1 MEELV
6 DIKKVDI
13 KIIGSGYSL
22 EKEEILK
29 DQFKNLEYPV
39 FVSGYPTCAAG
50 VELFW
55 KIVVFV
61 STSIL
66 EGQIYDWY
74 KYIRDNIIQNI
85 KYSMGKGA
93 FQGDIA
99 LISTDCEITIR
110 VNNGAGFRADSID
123 YQSLLEQINNF
134 VIQEKLNG
142 KIIKSVDTPCQIVS
156 KNDSLSYRCVG
167 IGNYSLWS
175 IEYKD
180 GLTTA
185 PLLYD
190 AINQCFV
197 RLENYSDYNLSID
210 KFLKTSAS
218 KEFKFSK

>member
-1 MEELV
+1 MILEELV
-6 DIKKVDI
+6 DIKKVEI

-22 EKEEILK
+22 EKEEKLK
-29 DQFKNLEYPV
+29 NQFKDLEHPV

-55 KIVVFV
+55 TIVVFI

-66 EGQIYDWY
+66 QGQIYDWY
-74 KYIRDNIIQNI
+74 KYIRDNICQNI
-85 KYSMGKGA
+85 KSSMGERA
-93 FQGDIA
+93 YQGDIA
-99 LISTDCEITIR
+99 LISTDCDITIR

-123 YQSLLEQINNF
+123 YQRLIEQINNF
-134 VIQEKLNG
+134 LIQEKLNG
-142 KIIKSVDTPCQIVS
+142 KIIKSVNTPCQIVS
-156 KNDSLSYRCVG
+156 KDDSLSYRCVG

-180 GLTTA
+180 SLTTE

-197 RLENYSDYNLSID
+197 SLENYSDYNLSFD
-210 KFLKTSAS
+210 KFFKTSTL
-218 KEFKFSK
+218 KEL

>member
-1 MEELV
+1 M

-22 EKEEILK
+22 EKEETLK
-29 DQFKNLEYPV
+29 NQFKNLEYPV

-55 KIVVFV
+55 TIVIFV

-66 EGQIYDWY
+66 RGQIYDWY

-85 KYSMGKGA
+85 KRSMGKGA
-93 FQGDIA
+93 YQGDIT
-99 LISTDCEITIR
+99 LISTDCDITIR

-123 YQSLLEQINNF
+123 YQSLLEQISNF
-134 VIQEKLNG
+134 VIQEKSNG

-156 KNDSLSYRCVG
+156 KNDSLSHECVG
-167 IGNYSLWS
+167 VGNYSLWS

-180 GLTTA
+180 NLTMT

-197 RLENYSDYNLSID
+197 NLENHSSYNLNTD
-210 KFLKTSAS
+210 KFLKISTS
-218 KEFKFSK
+218 KEFKPSK

>member
-1 MEELV
+1 M

-13 KIIGSGYSL
+13 KIIGSGYAL
-22 EKEEILK
+22 EKEETLK
-29 DQFKNLEYPV
+29 NQFKNLEYPV

-55 KIVVFV
+55 TIVIFV

-66 EGQIYDWY
+66 RGQIYDWY

-85 KYSMGKGA
+85 KRSMGKGA
-93 FQGDIA
+93 YQGDIT
-99 LISTDCEITIR
+99 LISTDCDITIR

-123 YQSLLEQINNF
+123 YQSLLEQISNF
-134 VIQEKLNG
+134 VIQEKSNG

-156 KNDSLSYRCVG
+156 KNDSLSHECVG
-167 IGNYSLWS
+167 VGNYSLWS

-180 GLTTA
+180 NLTMT

-197 RLENYSDYNLSID
+197 NLENHSSYNLNTD
-210 KFLKTSAS
+210 KFLKISTS
-218 KEFKFSK
+218 KEFKPSK

>member
-1 MEELV
+1 M

-22 EKEEILK
+22 EKEETLK
-29 DQFKNLEYPV
+29 NQFKNLEYPV
-39 FVSGYPTCAAG
+39 CVSGYPTCAAG

-55 KIVVFV
+55 TIVIFV
-61 STSIL
+61 SSSIL
-66 EGQIYDWY
+66 QGQIYDWY
-74 KYIRDNIIQNI
+74 KCIRDNIIHNI
-85 KYSMGKGA
+85 KRSMGKGA
-93 FQGDIA
+93 YQGDIT
-99 LISTDCEITIR
+99 LISTDCDITIR

-123 YQSLLEQINNF
+123 YQSLLEQMSNF
-134 VIQEKLNG
+134 VIQEKSNG

-156 KNDSLSYRCVG
+156 KDDSLSYRCVG

-180 GLTTA
+180 SPTTA

-197 RLENYSDYNLSID
+197 RHENYSSYNLNTD
-210 KFLKTSAS
+210 KFLKISTS
-218 KEFKFSK
+218 KEFKPSK

>member
-1 MEELV
+1 M

-22 EKEEILK
+22 EKEETLK
-29 DQFKNLEYPV
+29 NQFKNLEYPV

-55 KIVVFV
+55 TIVIFV

-66 EGQIYDWY
+66 RGQIYDWY

-85 KYSMGKGA
+85 KRSMGKGA
-93 FQGDIA
+93 YQGDIT
-99 LISTDCEITIR
+99 LISTDCDITIR

-123 YQSLLEQINNF
+123 YQRSNF
-134 VIQEKLNG
+134 VIQEKSNG

-156 KNDSLSYRCVG
+156 KNDSLSHECVG
-167 IGNYSLWS
+167 VGNYSLWS

-180 GLTTA
+180 NLTMT

-197 RLENYSDYNLSID
+197 NLENHSSYNLNTD
-210 KFLKTSAS
+210 KFLKISTS
-218 KEFKFSK
+218 KEFKPSK